1 MISPKLHIVQTY
13 DPQRTTQMTE
23 YTSGTDASE
32 TRMMALEEQIAHL
45 TKTVEELSDV
55 VARQEQVIE
64 ISTRR
69 LAMLMQR
76 EAGREADGGGTVAL
90 ADQRPPHW

>member
-1 MISPKLHIVQTY
+1 
-13 DPQRTTQMTE
+13 MTE
-23 YTSGTDASE
+23 NTSDQAAAE
-32 TRMMALEEQIAHL
+32 TRLMALEEQVAHL
-45 TKTVEELSDV
+45 AKTIEELSDV

-69 LAMLMQR
+69 LTMLMQR

>member
-1 MISPKLHIVQTY
+1 
-13 DPQRTTQMTE
+13 MTE
-23 YTSGTDASE
+23 HASDTDASE
-32 TRMMALEEQIAHL
+32 IRMMALEEQIAHL

-64 ISTRR
+64 VSTRR

>member
-1 MISPKLHIVQTY
+1 
-13 DPQRTTQMTE
+13 MTE
-23 YTSGTDASE
+23 NTSDQAAAE
-32 TRMMALEEQIAHL
+32 TRLMALEEQVAHL
-45 TKTVEELSDV
+45 AKTIEELSDV

-64 ISTRR
+64 VSTRR
-69 LAMLMQR
+69 LTMLMQR